1 VPVSQTV
8 TIKEKTTEEPEEPG
22 ETREVPIDNSNFI
35 YHYKV
40 TPVMVYGD
48 LDVYE

>member
-1 VPVSQTV
+1 VPVSQTI
-8 TIKEKTTEEPEEPG
+8 TIKEKTTNEPG

-40 TPVMVYGD
+40 TPVMTYGD

>member
-8 TIKEKTTEEPEEPG
+8 TINDNSL

-40 TPVMVYGD
+40 TPVMTYGD

>member
-8 TIKEKTTEEPEEPG
+8 TINDNPL
-22 ETREVPIDNSNFI
+22 ETKEVPIDNSNFI

-40 TPVMVYGD
+40 TPVMTYGD

>member
-1 VPVSQTV
+1 MPVSQTV
-8 TIKEKTTEEPEEPG
+8 TIENETAN

-40 TPVMVYGD
+40 TPVMTYGD